1 MCCFLF
7 FFLEEEED
15 AEDDDAHHYY
25 KLVVLDILESER
37 NFVQDLRVSGSGL
50 NDTKRGRRS

>member
-7 FFLEEEED
+7 VLEEEED

-37 NFVQDLRVSGSGL
+37 NFVQDLCVSGSGL
-50 NDTKRGRRS
+50 NDTKRGRS